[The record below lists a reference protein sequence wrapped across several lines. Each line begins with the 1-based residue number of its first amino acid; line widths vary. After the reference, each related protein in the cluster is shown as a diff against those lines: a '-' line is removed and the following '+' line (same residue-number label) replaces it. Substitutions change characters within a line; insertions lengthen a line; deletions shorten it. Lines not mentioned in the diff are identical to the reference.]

1 MSYEVEY
8 YELPDGSRPAEEF
21 ILAQDVKMQ
30 AKIFM
35 ALEFLEEK
43 GPMLREPFSK
53 PLCEGIFEVR
63 AKQGTDISRVLY
75 FFVVGKKVILTNGF
89 VKKTQKT
96 PPREIEKAK
105 RYRADHQQREESCT
119 MGKNFRE
126 TLNEQ
131 MKDPEFRAEWEAQE
145 PERQIMHAILEGR
158 QNCNLTQEQLAQV
171 TGINQANI
179 SRLENGTANPSLRTL
194 KRLAE
199 GMGMELK
206 LEFVPRVQ
214 PQH

>member
-21 ILAQDVKMQ
+21 ILAQNVKMR

-53 PLCEGIFEVR
+53 PLGEGIFEVR

-96 PPREIEKAK
+96 PPREIEKAR
-105 RYRADHQQREESCT
+105 RYRADYQQREE
-119 MGKNFRE
+119 R
-126 TLNEQ
+126 
-131 MKDPEFRAEWEAQE
+131 
-145 PERQIMHAILEGR
+145 
-158 QNCNLTQEQLAQV
+158 
-171 TGINQANI
+171 
-179 SRLENGTANPSLRTL
+179 
-194 KRLAE
+194 
-199 GMGMELK
+199 
-206 LEFVPRVQ
+206 
-214 PQH
+214 